1 EHVIDDAGTKRKVWV
16 HRKGATRAFPPGR
29 PEIPAKYRDIGQ
41 PVLIPG
47 SMGTASWVLL
57 GTEQAMMITF
67 GTAPHG
73 AGRTMSREAAIRSLP
88 PSRVRAELESR
99 GIYVKV
105 AESEI
110 ISEEA
115 PQAYKNVDIVAE
127 VTIKVG
133 IGKPVMRLVPMGVIK
148 G

>member
-1 EHVIDDAGTKRKVWV
+1 
-16 HRKGATRAFPPGR
+16 
-29 PEIPAKYRDIGQ
+29 
-41 PVLIPG
+41 
-47 SMGTASWVLL
+47 
-57 GTEQAMMITF
+57 MITF